1 MNANRSVRYGSVSR
15 QAPMPL
21 SQGIIKRI
29 ELLSEWSHGIVRY
42 DAVLGNSADS
52 DPRSDVQTSEG

>member
-1 MNANRSVRYGSVSR
+1 
-15 QAPMPL
+15 MPL